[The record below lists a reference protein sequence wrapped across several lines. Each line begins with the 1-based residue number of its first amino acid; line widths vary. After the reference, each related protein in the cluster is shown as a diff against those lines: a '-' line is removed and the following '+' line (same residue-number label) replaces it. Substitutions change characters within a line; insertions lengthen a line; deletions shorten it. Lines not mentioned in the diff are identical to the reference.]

1 MVKRADIQQEQR
13 RWRVG
18 AAVCVMAAAVAAA
31 ALSLA
36 DGAAHGT
43 ASTAAGPALGD
54 AGRWLNLLGT
64 CLLTAL
70 VEELVFRGL
79 LLRAVLRVCTPR
91 ATILIT
97 AGIFAAF
104 HGLPIG
110 IEGSPD
116 LMLVVASL
124 LLKCLEAFA
133 FGIVLAA
140 ILFRGGTLP
149 GVIALHAAFDIVY
162 FAAPVLA
169 TGDFPATYVVT
180 TPEGFAA
187 LAVATL
193 LLAIAALRAM
203 RFPESSLS
211 LNDSAT

>member
-1 MVKRADIQQEQR
+1 MVKRADIGEERR
-13 RWRVG
+13 RWRVQ

-31 ALSLA
+31 VLSLA
-36 DGAAHGT
+36 DGAAP
-43 ASTAAGPALGD
+43 AAVSAAAGPALGD

-79 LLRAVLRVCTPR
+79 LLRAVVRVCTPR

-110 IEGSPD
+110 IEGTPD
-116 LMLVVASL
+116 LALVVASL
-124 LLKCLEAFA
+124 LLKCLEALA

-140 ILFRGGTLP
+140 ILFCGGTLP

-162 FAAPVLA
+162 FADPVLA

-180 TPEGFAA
+180 DPAGFAA
-187 LAVATL
+187 LIAATL
-193 LLAIAALRAM
+193 LLAILAIWAM

>member
-1 MVKRADIQQEQR
+1 MVKRADIGQDRR

-31 ALSLA
+31 VLSLA
-36 DGAAHGT
+36 DGAAP
-43 ASTAAGPALGD
+43 AAGPALGD

-79 LLRAVLRVCTPR
+79 LLRAVVRVCTPR

-162 FAAPVLA
+162 FVAPVLA

>member
-1 MVKRADIQQEQR
+1 MVKRADIGQDRR

-31 ALSLA
+31 VLSLA
-36 DGAAHGT
+36 DGAAP
-43 ASTAAGPALGD
+43 AAAGPALGD

-79 LLRAVLRVCTPR
+79 LLRAVVRVCTPR

-110 IEGSPD
+110 IEGTPD
-116 LMLVVASL
+116 LALVVASL
-124 LLKCLEAFA
+124 LLKCLEALA

-140 ILFRGGTLP
+140 ILFCGGTLP
-149 GVIALHAAFDIVY
+149 GVIALHTAFDIVY
-162 FAAPVLA
+162 FADPVLA

-180 TPEGFAA
+180 DPAGFAA
-187 LAVATL
+187 LAAAAL
-193 LLAIAALRAM
+193 LLAIPALRAM

-211 LNDSAT
+211 LNEPAP

>member
-31 ALSLA
+31 VLSLA

-97 AGIFAAF
+97 AGVFAAF

-110 IEGSPD
+110 IEGTPD
-116 LMLVVASL
+116 LTLVVASL

-162 FAAPVLA
+162 FADPVLA

-180 TPEGFAA
+180 DPAGFAA
-187 LAVATL
+187 LAAATL
-193 LLAIAALRAM
+193 LLAIAALWAM